1 MEYEEMSDFEINCR
15 IHAEVMQI
23 SGLNSFKAKDY
34 CNNPSDAW
42 PIIVENHIAVVPYQY
57 TIPQAWP
64 TAFGAASTFTTED
77 RNPLRAAMIAFLK
90 MREKA

>member
-64 TAFGAASTFTTED
+64 TAFGAASTLTTED